1 MIQRCGVSAP
11 AGTAVL
17 LAAVWLLQSCGG
29 GGGGGGDGGGS
40 NDVGRVTFSTKNVQ
54 AAGTPGDVAPVS
66 LITLAIS
73 GNAPPTVY
81 YSVDYSQEGLDIV
94 LFEQTGPAGG
104 ELSFRFHN
112 PGSLPNGTY
121 QDTLEIR
128 ICADYTCQTDL
139 RGSPATIN
147 TTYVVS
153 GEGSTSAT
161 ISPQVISISAD
172 QRDNSIIRRPV
183 TVTLNEMPAAGI
195 YFDVS
200 HTSNAVNSIGW
211 SVERVVTDLSVG
223 FQSATHLAVG
233 THTDTIE
240 IRACYDQNC
249 VRQVAGSPFEVSTT
263 VEITL
268 GVEPGLPSLEVVSR
282 SPLSHNFVD
291 VEFSRSLNSIVM
303 VGTEPANAIYVYD
316 LTTGVERS
324 QALSRA
330 PTAVAVSPDGQTA
343 AVGHD
348 SLLSVF
354 DVTQVG
360 TVGAPAPT
368 LLNVSTLVNDL
379 VVHDNG
385 NVHAAPLMEYGDNI
399 HSVELATNT
408 EQVTLAYVEMLALR
422 PSGDQLYGTDEGPYD
437 EIKKFDLSSGL
448 PSFLY
453 FWPHGAP
460 ALGACENFWFDE
472 TGSQIY
478 TACGDVYSSDADPD
492 LDLQHLGTLV
502 LTEPVDYDD
511 NHIASLS
518 QSAAD
523 NEIAIVE
530 WPVVD
535 CKFVTLSPCYTRVAY
550 YDATTLARKALY
562 GIGPVTIAG
571 TTYAQRG
578 HYVFHDAQSNRR
590 LMISELEEA
599 PSDDER
605 YWISV
610 IE

>member
-1 MIQRCGVSAP
+1 MSRRHGVSVP
-11 AGTAVL
+11 SRTAVL

-29 GGGGGGDGGGS
+29 GGGDGDGGGGS
-40 NDVGRVTFSTKNVQ
+40 NDVGSVTFSTKNVQ
-54 AAGTPGDVAPVS
+54 ASGTPGDIGPISIV
-66 LITLAIS
+66 TLSIS
-73 GNAPPTVY
+73 GAAPPTVY
-81 YSVDYSQEGLDIV
+81 YSVDHSGEGLDLV
-94 LFEQTGPAGG
+94 LFEQTAPSSG
-104 ELSFRFHN
+104 ELSLHFHN

-121 QDTLEIR
+121 QDTLEVR
-128 ICADYTCQTDL
+128 ICADYSCQTDL
-139 RGSPATIN
+139 DGSPATIN

-161 ISPQVISISAD
+161 ISPEVISVSAD
-172 QRDNSIIRRPV
+172 HRDDSLIRRPV

-195 YFDVS
+195 HFDVS
-200 HTSNAVNSIGW
+200 HTSNAVDSIAW
-211 SVERVVTDLSVG
+211 SVERIVTDLGVG
-223 FQSATHLAVG
+223 FHSGTELEVG
-233 THTDTIE
+233 THSDTIE
-240 IRACYDQNC
+240 IRVCYDQNC
-249 VRQVAGSPFEVSTT
+249 VRQVAGSPFEVATT

-268 GVEPGLPSLEVVSR
+268 GVEPGLPQLNVVSR
-282 SPLSHNFVD
+282 SPILHNFVD
-291 VEFSRSLNSIVM
+291 AEFSRALNAIVM
-303 VGTEPANAIYVYD
+303 VGTEPSNAIYVYD

-330 PTAVAVSPDGQTA
+330 PTAVSVSPDGQTA

-354 DVTQVG
+354 DLNQVG

-379 VVHDNG
+379 VVDDDG
-385 NVHAAPLMEYGDNI
+385 NVHAAPLMEYGDNL

-408 EQVTLAYVEMLALR
+408 EQVTLAYVEMIALH
-422 PSGDQLYGTDEGPYD
+422 PSGDQLYGTDEGPFD

-448 PSFLY
+448 PSFQY

-460 ALGACENFWFDE
+460 TLGACEAFWFNE
-472 TGSQIY
+472 SGNRIY
-478 TACGDVYSSDADPD
+478 TACGDVYSSDVDPD
-492 LDLQHLGTLV
+492 LDLLHLGTLD

-511 NHIASLS
+511 NHIAALS
-518 QSAAD
+518 HSAAD

-535 CKFVTLSPCYTRVAY
+535 CKFVTLYPCYTRAAY
-550 YDATTLARKALY
+550 YNATTLGRKAIY

-590 LMISELEEA
+590 FMISELEEA